1 MVWAV
6 DFRIFFFF
14 FLSIW
19 WLRHMVFTVGV
30 GGCPPTN
37 ARVHVN
43 RCADEK
49 NRWSVENSCGQPLTC
64 APQEQ
69 ASQQSGQM
77 GGQDTTQHQQGKTD
91 RKIDNHADACN
102 YPTFFRC
109 WALNGKALCRKVLR
123 STWKIWPQEKVF
135 SMTFNVKAVSMFKA
149 I

>member
-1 MVWAV
+1 
-6 DFRIFFFF
+6 
-14 FLSIW
+14 
-19 WLRHMVFTVGV
+19 MVFTVGV

-91 RKIDNHADACN
+91 RKIDNHAAACN

-109 WALNGKALCRKVLR
+109 WALALCRKVLR
-123 STWKIWPQEKVF
+123 TTWKI
-135 SMTFNVKAVSMFKA
+135 
-149 I
+149 

>member
-1 MVWAV
+1 
-6 DFRIFFFF
+6 
-14 FLSIW
+14 
-19 WLRHMVFTVGV
+19 MVFTVGV

-37 ARVHVN
+37 AQVHVI

-91 RKIDNHADACN
+91 RKIDTMLLLATTQHFSGVGFEWKSLMQKSSENS
-102 YPTFFRC
+102 
-109 WALNGKALCRKVLR
+109 LR
-123 STWKIWPQEKVF
+123 SPWKI
-135 SMTFNVKAVSMFKA
+135 
-149 I
+149 